1 MERKAFSSKLY
12 DQAEHYSKNIEQ
24 MEINERQLHHY
35 KIIAQMEKESERQKI
50 KMVGFMNTL
59 LKRI

>member
-50 KMVGFMNTL
+50 KMVWFMNTL